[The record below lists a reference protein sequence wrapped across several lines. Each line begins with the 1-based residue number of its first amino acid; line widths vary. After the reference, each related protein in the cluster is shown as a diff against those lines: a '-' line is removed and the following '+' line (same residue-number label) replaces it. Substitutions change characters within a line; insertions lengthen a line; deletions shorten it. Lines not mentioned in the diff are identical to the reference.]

1 VVKRNGYQDAL
12 LFLASDPRR
21 AFVLQGSVEGN
32 AGLNEP
38 GQQLTTTIGAV
49 VKPASSV
56 SFSLTPTLVLLR
68 HGVQYDTA
76 ITGQNVPLFFGTRYV
91 FSSIDQNTLSMDT
104 RLNIAF
110 TPTLTL
116 DLYAQPLLGSG
127 HYYEFEQFDH
137 PRQLHKSIFGR
148 DVGSIKTLT
157 NGGGYCIDP
166 TGATASSAA
175 CPTGSTQ
182 DFVLP
187 NPDFNARSLRGNAVL
202 RWEYRP
208 GATVYF
214 VWQQMRFDDTAFG
227 NFQYSRDQS
236 LLLRAPADNVFL
248 VKVNYWLPL

>member
-1 VVKRNGYQDAL
+1 MMT
-12 LFLASDPRR
+12 S
-21 AFVLQGSVEGN
+21 
-32 AGLNEP
+32 
-38 GQQLTTTIGAV
+38 TIGAV

-56 SFSLTPTLVLLR
+56 SVSLTPTLVLLR
-68 HGVQYDTA
+68 HGIQYDTA

-91 FSSIDQNTLSMDT
+91 FSSIDQTTLSVDT

-127 HYYEFEQFDH
+127 HYYQFEQFDH
-137 PRQLHKSIFGR
+137 PRQLHKSVFGR

-157 NGGGYCIDP
+157 NGDGYCIDP
-166 TGATASSAA
+166 TGATARSAA
-175 CPTGSTQ
+175 CPAGSTR

-248 VKVNYWLPL
+248 IKVNYWLPL